1 MYNEDFKDYLA
12 KHTGVDAAIVY
23 DLFKKHFK
31 IFEVATALI
40 EKHGVDSKKLGKIWG
55 DYLGFA
61 YVDPNTS
68 IANQEYVDKIGI
80 SFIDINKAL
89 PLYKFGKAV
98 TVCTSDPTNVDLKN
112 KIQTR
117 LGELVSFVFCFPS
130 DIKSYIQSKNL
141 K

>member
-1 MYNEDFKDYLA
+1 MYKSDFKDYLSEQ
-12 KHTGVDAAIVY
+12 TGVSSAIINE
-23 DLFKKHFK
+23 LFNKHYK
-31 IFEVATALI
+31 IFDVASALI
-40 EKHGVDSKKLGKIWG
+40 ENHRVDSKKLGKIWG

-117 LGELVSFVFCFPS
+117 LGELVSFVFCFPF
-130 DIKSYIQSKNL
+130 DIKNYLQSKKL